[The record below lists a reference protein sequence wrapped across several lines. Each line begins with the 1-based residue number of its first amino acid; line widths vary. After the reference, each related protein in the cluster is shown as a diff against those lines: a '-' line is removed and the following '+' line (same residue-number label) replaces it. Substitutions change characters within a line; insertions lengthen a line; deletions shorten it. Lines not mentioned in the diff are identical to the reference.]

1 MTLHIGISAEPRA
14 AVAKEL
20 AILLADEYVLMT
32 KTRHAHWSVVGP
44 DFMEKHAF
52 FDDQYA
58 QLADFVDQVAERIR
72 SLGHFPPATLSKFLE
87 LTQLTELDFEKNN
100 SEGFIRE
107 LLHDHES
114 IISFLRSHIV
124 PFADT
129 HQDMGTS
136 DFITGLMEEHEKMAW
151 FLRAHLGE

>member
-1 MTLHIGISAEPRA
+1 MNLHIGISAEPRA
-14 AVAKEL
+14 TVAKEL
-20 AILLADEYVLMT
+20 SILLADEYVLMT
-32 KTRHAHWSVVGP
+32 KTRHAHWNVIGP

-52 FDDQYA
+52 FDQQYA
-58 QLADFVDQVAERIR
+58 QVAEFVDQVAERIR

-87 LTQLTELDFEKNN
+87 LTQLTEPDFEEH
-100 SEGFIRE
+100 SSLGFIRE
-107 LLHDHES
+107 LLSDHES

-129 HQDMGTS
+129 YQDMGSS

-151 FLRAHLGE
+151 FLRAHLH